1 LDGTLTE
8 VNFDGTIARA
18 GKRHILSKGEGR
30 LRIPGTAR
38 LRGEAKGYTALTL
51 SPFLDN
57 PDLMQTVTGLTDA
70 DLLKWDTFEDLKERL
85 GKVELVFRLQ
95 KAGQ

>member
-8 VNFDGTIARA
+8 VNFDGTIARD

-30 LRIPGTAR
+30 LRVPGTAR

-57 PDLMQTVTGLTDA
+57 PDLVKTVTGLTDA